1 MRPLGSLE
9 DGTPYYAPLG
19 QLPRDPQEDRVQCH
33 LCGEWYRLV
42 GGTHLSRTH
51 GWTLADYR
59 DAFRLPQ
66 QTPTCSPG
74 LSQERRAQTLPRIGD
89 GPFGVPPPA
98 EAGERGRRT
107 RAVARWRS
115 LAANRPNLVAE
126 LHPTRNGELDPYRI
140 GASST
145 RKLWWLC
152 RACAHEWRA
161 SPAHRSRGR
170 GCPSCART
178 RQGHRQGRVPRQRSL
193 AAKHPELLAEL
204 HPTRNGELDPYQ
216 LPARSSRKI
225 WWRCGGCGYAWQA
238 VVGNRSNGSGCPRCG
253 QRERARTLARVPR
266 ERSLAVKHPQLV
278 AELHP
283 SRNQDLDPYSL
294 APGSDRKIWWQCSE
308 CGHAWNAAPKGRTA
322 RGYGC
327 PRCARERRARSQA
340 GVAPGRSLA
349 AKRPGLLEELH
360 PTRNGDLDPQRLAA
374 GSSRK
379 LWWRCPR
386 CRREWR
392 AVVSDR
398 NRGAGCPRC
407 GRASGAAKQRRVPG
421 QRSLAVK
428 HPELLEELD
437 PTRNGDLDPAQLGA
451 GSKLKVW
458 WRCSR
463 CG

>member
-294 APGSDRKIWWQCSE
+294 APGSDRKIWWQCRE
-308 CGHAWNAAPKGRTA
+308 CGHTWNAAPKGRTA

-327 PRCARERRARSQA
+327 PRCARRRRARRQA
-340 GVAPGRSLA
+340 RVAPERSLA
-349 AKRPGLLEELH
+349 ASAPTCSKSCTRPGTATST
-360 PTRNGDLDPQRLAA
+360 PSGWRQGRAA
-374 GSSRK
+374 SSG
-379 LWWRCPR
+379 
-386 CRREWR
+386 
-392 AVVSDR
+392 
-398 NRGAGCPRC
+398 GAAHAAA
-407 GRASGAAKQRRVPG
+407 ASGAPSSATATEGPAAPAAAG
-421 QRSLAVK
+421 QAARPNSAASRASARLPSNTRSCSK
-428 HPELLEELD
+428 SW
-437 PTRNGDLDPAQLGA
+437 TRPATATSTRLSSA
-451 GSKLKVW
+451 PARS
-458 WRCSR
+458 
-463 CG
+463 